1 MRRWRVVLDAGMDPR
16 WDVVRLPAQVMRQET
31 IWKLR
36 QKKDSKAK
44 SILRELLRELLGS
57 YAGSY

>member
-1 MRRWRVVLDAGMDPR
+1 MLDAGMDPR
-16 WDVVRLPAQVMRQET
+16 WDVVRLPGQGMPQET